1 MLKKAISAIILCLAA
16 VSCGRQAVRDGFTQ
30 EELAI
35 ICSPDSIMRVLTIED
50 STDLTVLRSESR
62 DIPAGSLL
70 SDEYAM
76 LAERMIATVTHP
88 SQDGVGIAGPQVG
101 LNRRVVE
108 GGVGVAGQYDVFIFA
123 AEHCRSKAV
132 KVGSGIGCEQVV
144 VFFWIAGNAHRA
156 AEWAFLIGD
165 AKLEIHAMLLS
176 NASSAYFKIELT

>member
-1 MLKKAISAIILCLAA
+1 MVKKAISAIILCLAA

-30 EELAI
+30 EELSI

-88 SQDGVGIAGPQVG
+88 SQDGVGIAEFRWV
-101 LNRRVVE
+101 LSYVFS
-108 GGVGVAGQYDVFIFA
+108 QYF
-123 AEHCRSKAV
+123 E
-132 KVGSGIGCEQVV
+132 
-144 VFFWIAGNAHRA
+144 VFFHCHHLQKCW
-156 AEWAFLIGD
+156 
-165 AKLEIHAMLLS
+165 
-176 NASSAYFKIELT
+176 